1 MARATAPVP
10 VITKTDE
17 GSVATAKARKGTGAK
32 GTGAKAA
39 AGSAANAK
47 AVAPRKSG
55 KAKRVLGGTWGAS
68 FEGREQDGSKV
79 KGLAW
84 ERRFTQPGIHPYDEL
99 EWELRTAAIS
109 SETGKTVFEQKDV
122 EVPKS
127 WSQLATNVV
136 VSKYFRGHV
145 GTPERE
151 SSVKQLIDR
160 VVNTIAAWAETQRY
174 FATDADRE
182 AFQAELTHL
191 LVHQKMAFNSP
202 VWFNVGI
209 EPKPQCSA
217 CFINSVQDNMGS
229 IMDLA
234 KTEAMLFKFG
244 SGAGSNLS
252 PIRSSKERMS
262 GGGIASG
269 PVSFMKGYDAFAGV
283 IKSGG
288 KTRRAAKMVILD
300 ASHPD
305 VLEFID
311 SKQLEEKK
319 AWALIEQGYDP
330 SFTGEAYGSVYF
342 QNANHSV
349 RVTDEFMQAVETD
362 GTWTTHSVTT
372 GEPVDTLSARDIF
385 RRMADAAWICGDP
398 GIQYDTTINDWHTSA
413 ATDRIYA
420 SNPCSEYMFLNDTA
434 CNLASLNLMKFVGAD
449 GEFDVEA
456 YRYAARL
463 TITAQEILVD
473 NASYPTPRIEENS
486 HKFRPLGLGYANLG
500 ALLMS
505 RGLAYDSPEGR
516 NFAAGLTA
524 IMHGEAYR
532 QSAVVARD
540 HGGPFLEYDINQ
552 KSFLRVIGKHRDAA
566 YHLSEEGVPTDV
578 LEASRKV
585 FDEALELGREYGYR
599 NAQVTVL
606 APTGT
611 IAFMMDCD
619 TTGIEP
625 DIALIKYKKLVGEG
639 FLKIVNQ
646 TVPAAL
652 RKLGY
657 SADEVGLILEHIND
671 HETIEG
677 APGLRP
683 EHLPVFDCAFKPVNG
698 ERSIH
703 YMGHVRM
710 MSAVQPFISGA
721 ISKTVNMP
729 EAATAEEIEQVYLEG
744 WKLGLKAIAIYRDGS
759 KRSQPLSTGKKKDEG
774 SAEQQAVIAALQA
787 QLANATVEAGKPH
800 RRRLPA
806 ERSAVTHKFD
816 IAGHEGYITVG
827 LYPDGQP
834 GEIFLKM
841 AKEGSTVSGLMD
853 SFATTVSVALQ
864 YGVPLRDLVN
874 KFAHVRFEPSGFTG
888 NSEIPIAKSL
898 VDYIFR
904 WMGSRFLTDDEK
916 SGLGLIDRSQAGDA
930 PGGIEASST
939 LSDAGGSSGSSTAST
954 SPGLAAPA
962 EGTAASSTLSD
973 ASARST
979 SPAADLPDSPE
990 KTSATLAV
998 EPAPRVEKVELGYLA
1013 TVGASNGHAN
1023 GHTNGHANPAN
1034 APKPANGGGISLNL
1048 GGTKV
1053 AFATQ
1058 ADAPSCMDC
1067 GSIMVRNGSCYK
1079 CLNCG
1084 STSGCS

>member
-1 MARATAPVP
+1 MARAASDATPVMDPEAQTKSRARRTTA
-10 VITKTDE
+10 
-17 GSVATAKARKGTGAK
+17 
-32 GTGAKAA
+32 
-39 AGSAANAK
+39 
-47 AVAPRKSG
+47 APSHLVG
-55 KAKRVLGGTWGAS
+55 PYGAS
-68 FEGREQDGSKV
+68 FGGITPDGSPAR
-79 KGLAW
+79 GLTF
-84 ERRFTQPGIHPYDEL
+84 ERRWTRPGVHPYDEIT
-99 EWELRTAAIS
+99 WEYRTAGIAN
-109 SETGKTVFEQKDV
+109 ETGKSVFEQKDV
-122 EVPKS
+122 EVPDF

-136 VSKYFRGHV
+136 VSKYFRGHL

-151 SSVKQLIDR
+151 TSVRQLIDR
-160 VVNTIAAWAETQRY
+160 VVNTITAWAETQRY
-174 FATDADRE
+174 FATDADL
-182 AFQAELTHL
+182 ATFKAELTHL
-191 LVHQKMAFNSP
+191 LVHQKMSFNSP

-217 CFINSVQDNMGS
+217 CFINSVEDTMSS

-252 PIRSSKERMS
+252 TIRSSKEKMS
-262 GGGIASG
+262 GGGTASG
-269 PVSFMKGYDAFAGV
+269 PVSFMKGYDSFAAV
-283 IKSGG
+283 VKSGG

-300 ASHPD
+300 AGHPD
-305 VLEFID
+305 ILDFID
-311 SKQLEEKK
+311 SKAHEEQK
-319 AWALIEQGYDP
+319 AWALIEAGYDP
-330 SFTGEAYGSVYF
+330 SFTGEAYGSVFF

-349 RVTDEFMQAVETD
+349 RVTDEFMQAVVD
-362 GTWTTHSVTT
+362 DKDWTTHAVVA
-372 GEPVDTLSARDIF
+372 PHDPMDTHKARDIF
-385 RRMADAAWICGDP
+385 RKMADAAHLCGDP
-398 GIQYDTTINDWHTSA
+398 GIQYDTTINDWNPVSNSA
-413 ATDRIYA
+413 RQYAT
-420 SNPCSEYMFLNDTA
+420 NPCSEFSFLNDTS
-434 CNLASLNLMKFVGAD
+434 CNLASVNLMKFVGQD
-449 GEFDVEA
+449 GEFSVDD
-456 YRYAARL
+456 YRYACRV

-505 RGLAYDSPEGR
+505 RGLAYDSDAGR
-516 NFAAGLTA
+516 NFAAALTS
-524 IMHGEAYR
+524 IMTAEAYR
-532 QSAVVARD
+532 QSAIIARD
-540 HGGPFLEYDINQ
+540 HGGPFFEYVKNEAP
-552 KSFLRVIGKHRDAA
+552 FLRVMGKHRDAA
-566 YHLSEEGVPTDV
+566 YQISPAGVPADV
-578 LEASRKV
+578 LDAAHQIS
-585 FDEALELGREYGYR
+585 DEALDLGDRYGYR
-599 NAQVTVL
+599 NAQISLL

-619 TTGIEP
+619 TTGVEP

-657 SADEVGLILEHIND
+657 GAEEVDEILAYLTE

-677 APGLRP
+677 APHLKP
-683 EHLPVFDCAFKPVNG
+683 QHLPVFDCAFKPTNG

-710 MSAVQPFISGA
+710 MGAIQPFLSGA

-729 EAATAEEIEQVYLEG
+729 EAATAEEIERVYLEG
-744 WKLGLKAIAIYRDGS
+744 WKLGLKAIAIYRDNS
-759 KRSQPLSTGKKKDEG
+759 KRSQPLMTGKKKDG
-774 SAEQQAVIAALQA
+774 DAVISAADTEELEKLRKQLARAQAEAAL
-787 QLANATVEAGKPH
+787 PH

-806 ERSAVTHKFD
+806 ERNALTHKFD

-853 SFATTVSVALQ
+853 TLATTISVALQ

-888 NSEIPIAKSL
+888 NQEIPIAKSL

-904 WMGSRFLTDDEK
+904 WLGSRFLTADDK
-916 SGLGLIDRSQAGDA
+916 AMLGLQPATVTDSSA
-930 PGGIEASST
+930 PM
-939 LSDAGGSSGSSTAST
+939 
-954 SPGLAAPA
+954 APA
-962 EGTAASSTLSD
+962 FGVQSPSLPDRAPSIEPTTTEPKTTEAKTTESVA
-973 ASARST
+973 
-979 SPAADLPDSPE
+979 PAA
-990 KTSATLAV
+990 TATVAAEPTEAAKPTAELAV
-998 EPAPRVEKVELGYLA
+998 LA
-1013 TVGASNGHAN
+1013 TNGQANGHAAN
-1023 GHTNGHANPAN
+1023 GNGKASSG
-1034 APKPANGGGISLNL
+1034 NGGGGPSTITLNL
-1048 GGTKV
+1048 GATKV
-1053 AFATQ
+1053 SFQTQ

-1067 GSIMVRNGSCYK
+1067 GSIMIRNGSCYK